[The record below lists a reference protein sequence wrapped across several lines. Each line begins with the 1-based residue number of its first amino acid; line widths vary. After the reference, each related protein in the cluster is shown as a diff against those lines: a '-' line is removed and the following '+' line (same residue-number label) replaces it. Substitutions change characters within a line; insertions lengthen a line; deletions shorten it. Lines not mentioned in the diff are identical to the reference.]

1 LAVLAVLVLA
11 HEAGH
16 FWIARRN
23 GVIAE
28 EFGFGFPPRL
38 VGFFKDKEGKRRWIF
53 GNKEIEKEIKNREET
68 IYSINLIPLGGF
80 VKIYGEEG
88 EGKNDPR
95 SFSSKGVFTRFRIIA
110 AGVAMNVILA
120 MVLFAAAFYLGLPQV
135 VDEKSE
141 ENLVGQIQILEV
153 KRGSVAE
160 EVGLK
165 MGDQILFLS
174 AQGEKQEPK
183 MIKDVQDFIKRKA
196 GQEIEMK
203 VKSPADN
210 EPRELKVRVPE
221 NDPEGDGL
229 LGIAMGKTVV
239 KKYGFLQSLWLGVV
253 STISFIG
260 MIIFFLVDL
269 LVKLIKTEPVSVD
282 LAGPVGIAILTKQ
295 TAQLGLAYLFQF
307 AAFLSVNLAV
317 INFLPFPALDGGRA
331 LFLVIEKIKGRPVSK
346 SFENAVHTI
355 GFALLLVLMI
365 FVTIRD
371 FVNFEIVEKIKNI
384 F

>member
-1 LAVLAVLVLA
+1 MLSTIVIFLAVLAVLVLA

-16 FWIARRN
+16 FWVARRN

-38 VGFFKDKEGKRRWIF
+38 VGFFRDKNGKRRWIF

-88 EGKNDPR
+88 EGKNDPQ

-110 AGVAMNVILA
+110 AGVAMNVVLA

-141 ENLVGQIQILEV
+141 GELVGQIQILEV
-153 KRGSVAE
+153 KKGSVAE

-165 MGDQILFLS
+165 MGDQILSLS
-174 AQGEKQEPK
+174 AQGEEQEPK
-183 MIKDVQDFIKRKA
+183 MIKDVQDFIKKRA

-203 VKSPADN
+203 VKSPADD
-210 EPRELKVRVPE
+210 EVRELKMEVPE
-221 NDPEGDGL
+221 SDPEGDGL

-239 KKYGFLQSLWLGVV
+239 KEYGLFQSLWLGAV

-260 MIIFFLVDL
+260 M
-269 LVKLIKTEPVSVD
+269 
-282 LAGPVGIAILTKQ
+282 
-295 TAQLGLAYLFQF
+295 
-307 AAFLSVNLAV
+307 
-317 INFLPFPALDGGRA
+317 
-331 LFLVIEKIKGRPVSK
+331 
-346 SFENAVHTI
+346 
-355 GFALLLVLMI
+355 MI
-365 FVTIRD
+365 FSWWTYW
-371 FVNFEIVEKIKNI
+371 
-384 F
+384 